1 MKNRITYT
9 DEPMGELKVVQ
20 DFLPPPSKLVFKEN
34 AIKVTIALNRSS
46 VDFFKKE
53 AYRLNTPYQRMI
65 RHLLD
70 LYASKYRI
78 LPTTD
83 SRRRSKA
90 RV

>member
-20 DFLPPPSKLVFKEN
+20 DFLPPPSKLVFKED

-46 VDFFKKE
+46 VTFFKKE
-53 AYRLNTPYQRMI
+53 ANRYNTPYQRMI
-65 RHLLD
+65 RNLLD

-78 LPTTD
+78 LSTD
-83 SRRRSKA
+83 AKRRSKA
-90 RV
+90 RA

>member
-9 DEPMGELKVVQ
+9 DEPMGKLKAVR
-20 DFLPPPSKLVFKEN
+20 DFLPPPSELVFKED

-53 AYRLNTPYQRMI
+53 ADRYNTPYQRMI

-78 LPTTD
+78 ISTTD
-83 SRRRSKA
+83 TKRRSKA
-90 RV
+90 RA